1 VIKLFTILIVGS
13 GMMFYPVAAGAQQ
26 AASDVEGVIAAAYQP
41 QPDPQAQQA
50 RAQAQPQPQP
60 QGQGNVPQTAQR
72 AEAQAKSAAR
82 RFNLGVQ
89 GGVGLDPEIVDVGV
103 HGSFGPIFDPNLAFR
118 PVLELGFGEV
128 TTLLA
133 LNFDVIYTFAGNN
146 QDGSWTPYF
155 GAGPQIGL
163 SHQGFETEDTD
174 NVEGGTEEQSR
185 FDFSDTDFNGGMNF
199 IVGMK
204 RQSGAF
210 FEMKATAWGVS
221 TIRLLVGFNFYGR
234 RPTQ

>member
-1 VIKLFTILIVGS
+1 VPGLEANVSKLFTILIAGVAL
-13 GMMFYPVAAGAQQ
+13 MFHACDARAQE
-26 AASDVEGVIAAAYQP
+26 AASDAEGVIAAADQR
-41 QPDPQAQQA
+41 QPDPQGQQG
-50 RAQAQPQPQP
+50 QA
-60 QGQGNVPQTAQR
+60 QGQGNVPPAAQKIESQTQR
-72 AEAQAKSAAR
+72 AAR

-89 GGVGLDPEIVDVGV
+89 GGVGLDPELVDVGV
-103 HGSFGPIFDPNLAFR
+103 HGSFGPIFDRNLAFR
-118 PVLELGFGEV
+118 PALEIGAGEV

-133 LNFDVIYTFAGNN
+133 INLDVVYTFSGTNSDTA
-146 QDGSWTPYF
+146 WMPYI
-155 GAGPQIGL
+155 GAGPQFGL
-163 SHQGFETEDTD
+163 SHQSFETTDVD
-174 NVEGGTEEQSR
+174 NVEGVDEDENR

-234 RPTQ
+234 GRSPQ

>member
-1 VIKLFTILIVGS
+1 MT
-13 GMMFYPVAAGAQQ
+13 FYPSEARAQQ
-26 AASDVEGVIAAAYQP
+26 AASDVEGVIAAADQP
-41 QPDPQAQQA
+41 QPEPQAQQA
-50 RAQAQPQPQP
+50 QAQP

-72 AEAQAKSAAR
+72 AEAQAKRAAR

-89 GGVGLDPEIVDVGV
+89 GGVGLDPELVDVGV

-118 PVLELGFGEV
+118 PALELGFGEV
-128 TTLLA
+128 TTMLA
-133 LNFDVIYTFAGNN
+133 VNLDLIYTFAGS
-146 QDGSWTPYF
+146 QDGAWTPYF

-163 SHQGFETEDTD
+163 SHQSFETQDAD
-174 NVEGGTEEQSR
+174 NVEGGTEDQSR

-204 RQSGAF
+204 KQSGAF

-221 TIRLLVGFNFYGR
+221 TIRLVVGFNFYGR
-234 RPTQ
+234 GRSPQ